1 MISDSAFDRLQ
12 NIRYI
17 YLEGFSSSI
26 TVKLATLKPIR
37 SDYMSESDSNSDYS
51 SQLDLSSKF
60 ENLNQKIIKLKL
72 SIHLGFWESLMIR
85 PITFRE
91 YLSKIIQSH
100 ATVIFKNWVFMSG
113 NSLIFANWIG
123 RMLQSAIK
131 FSKWNSKRPSGS
143 LHDILEADEVSCM
156 WPQEHHG
163 KTLSTL
169 NYDTLTCVESESL
182 PSSRNR

>member
-37 SDYMSESDSNSDYS
+37 SDYKSESDSNSDYS

-72 SIHLGFWESLMIR
+72 LIHLGF
-85 PITFRE
+85 
-91 YLSKIIQSH
+91 
-100 ATVIFKNWVFMSG
+100 
-113 NSLIFANWIG
+113 
-123 RMLQSAIK
+123 
-131 FSKWNSKRPSGS
+131 
-143 LHDILEADEVSCM
+143 
-156 WPQEHHG
+156 
-163 KTLSTL
+163 
-169 NYDTLTCVESESL
+169 
-182 PSSRNR
+182 